1 MKKTSVRVHSVPAL
15 FSLLLFGLF
24 TLFLLMMLLFSA
36 RTYQQE
42 TVFFQAEDSLD
53 TASAYITTKFRQ
65 HDTSGGIFTDK
76 LKEFPALCFRDTLD
90 GKDYITYLY
99 LDQNS
104 LKELFTAAD
113 TEVSP
118 DAGTLIAELSD
129 FQAEALENGFYHI
142 FLQSIDDRK
151 SDFYLHSYTTGK
163 EDTSS

>member
-24 TLFLLMMLLFSA
+24 ALFLLMMLLFSA
-36 RTYQQE
+36 RAYQQE
-42 TVFFQAEDSLD
+42 TVFSQTEDSLD

-76 LKEFPALCFRDTLD
+76 LKGFPALCFRDTLD

-104 LKELFTAAD
+104 LKELFTAVD
-113 TEVSP
+113 TEISP

-129 FQAEALENGFYHI
+129 FQAEALDNGFYHI
-142 FLQSIDDRK
+142 SLQSIDDRK

-163 EDTSS
+163 ENTSS